1 MSKTQLT
8 FAESLNELIGE
19 YPDEDIFLVL
29 HEKMQELEEIEAE
42 REHMRTAGIS
52 PHVDWSK
59 Q

>member
-1 MSKTQLT
+1 MMHLT
-8 FAESLNELIGE
+8 FSEALNELIGR
-19 YPDEDIFLVL
+19 YPNEDVFLVL

-42 REHMRTAGIS
+42 REHMRIAGIS

>member
-1 MSKTQLT
+1 MSNTHLT
-8 FAESLNELIGE
+8 FAEALNELIVR
-19 YPDEDIFLVL
+19 YPHEDIFLVL

-42 REHMRTAGIS
+42 REHMQIAGIP